1 MWIIYTKTL
10 ILVVKGLHPLRS
22 FPWKWRKDDPLGKSS
37 TLNSNNLGDRTVSR
51 HINPCFINFFD
62 KIFWKLFRK
71 YIIWFIKLD
80 KIRHHYTSMHDVV
93 LLSTCDITSIVIV
106 ACWLIGHCDNFYTT
120 SQTSR
125 MIYMIYFRI
134 HLYIFIKK
142 IRKKRLY
149 KK

>member
-10 ILVVKGLHPLRS
+10 ILEVKGLHPLRS

-71 YIIWFIKLD
+71 YIIWFIKLWIKLDIISRACMISSYYYYLHYYCSMLANFSIED
-80 KIRHHYTSMHDVV
+80 KKVKESVNVTISLQLVKPLYDVF
-93 LLSTCDITSIVIV
+93 SFISKD
-106 ACWLIGHCDNFYTT
+106 
-120 SQTSR
+120 
-125 MIYMIYFRI
+125 
-134 HLYIFIKK
+134 IKK
-142 IRKKRLY
+142 KSG
-149 KK
+149 